1 MRNETEMIAAAA
13 ASVAAVC
20 SAQQKQLEHSVAA
33 LLSGGGLGA
42 RLPLPAGV
50 VRSDDFEEAHWKTTF
65 KMAHISHETLRK
77 TMPSLEIAVEL
88 TMKAMNDW
96 VERIEF
102 AGVEPVIPT
111 AAEVREQLKKGVQD
125 GKRSFF

>member
-20 SAQQKQLEHSVAA
+20 ATQQKQLEHSVAA
-33 LLSGGGLGA
+33 LLAGGGLGA
-42 RLPLPAGV
+42 RLPLPEGV
-50 VRSDDFEEAHWKTTF
+50 VRADDFEEAHWKAAF
-65 KMAHISHETLRK
+65 KMASISHETLRR
-77 TMPSLEIAVEL
+77 TMPSLEVAIDL
-88 TMKAMNDW
+88 TMRSMSAW
-96 VERIEF
+96 VERLEF